1 MSISKSTNTNG
12 IRKNVSVQ
20 HATACTRA
28 WPRGKPRPMHMLRLH
43 MYKPFVA
50 PVHATDCT
58 CPTPVVAM
66 CMHLVAMYTT
76 PPLDCTFTPRDP
88 WVSLG
93 WRHERSASQ
102 HAGAGL
108 SMQLHGSGAG
118 RHASGS
124 HATPPGLPF
133 SLSLSLSR
141 SAISMDDTKF
151 SFGNLSLYSFSSFS

>member
-1 MSISKSTNTNG
+1 M
-12 IRKNVSVQ
+12 SVQ

-124 HATPPGLPF
+124 HATPPRFPSPSPYLSPALPF
-133 SLSLSLSR
+133 QWTTQNSRLGTSPCTASPAFR
-141 SAISMDDTKF
+141 SALV
-151 SFGNLSLYSFSSFS
+151 GSLHSPTQPVV